1 MIEREENVVEKKEL
15 HSERRRIR
23 WRRKNGIVRDGEKNG
38 EKKDIERGEKDKDEI
53 MT

>member
-1 MIEREENVVEKKEL
+1 MW
-15 HSERRRIR
+15 

-38 EKKDIERGEKDKDEI
+38 EKKDIERGDEI